1 MLHIKLVTDDI
12 TTLKIIYTDFLQI
25 KKYIEKNYKIKVPCQ
40 EWLLDGKPVNI
51 IKDNKRYCVYNN
63 NYINLK
69 VNKQNKL
76 IILPQLPIS
85 TKIKDINKIFNF
97 NNLYYKNKKL
107 EIDFSIAK
115 YNISNN
121 TILNT
126 I

>member
-25 KKYIEKNYKIKVPCQ
+25 KKYIEKNYKIKVPYQ

-69 VNKQNKL
+69 VNKQNEL

-107 EIDFSIAK
+107 EMDFSIAK

>member
-12 TTLKIIYTDFLQI
+12 ITLKITYTDFLQI
-25 KKYIEKNYKIKVPCQ
+25 KKYIEKNYKIKILQQ
-40 EWLLDGKPVNI
+40 EWLLDGKHVNI
-51 IKDNKRYCVYNN
+51 IKDNERYCVYNN

-69 VNKQNKL
+69 VNKQNEL
-76 IILPQLPIS
+76 IILPQLSIC

-107 EIDFSIAK
+107 DMNFSIAK
-115 YNISNN
+115 HNISNN